1 MISWHGFQW
10 GLGIFD
16 NSPCEPAYPYNY
28 KVWWCSSSQQCNNSD
43 SSTVTALSCT
53 IGGRQTSTTD
63 MLQAL
68 FYNYLIWS
76 VRSHCFHSKDYCLF
90 RGTEKLNNTWV
101 LNDLLWPAIPRAL
114 QFICRKCTQ
123 IRPFI
128 CVSIQSY
135 TDYWGWQ
142 SLPLPQAFCAYR
154 RAFCLYV
161 HSKELAISL
170 INLSFRLNDP
180 D

>member
-16 NSPCEPAYPYNY
+16 NSPCVPAYSNHY

-76 VRSHCFHSKDYCLF
+76 VRSHCFHSKDHCLF

-128 CVSIQSY
+128 CVSIQPY
-135 TDYWGWQ
+135 TDYWGVTISTPPLGILCLSS
-142 SLPLPQAFCAYR
+142 SLL
-154 RAFCLYV
+154 
-161 HSKELAISL
+161 SL
-170 INLSFRLNDP
+170 CSFHRTRYKP
-180 D
+180 Y

>member
-128 CVSIQSY
+128 SPIQTIGGDNLYPSPRHSVLIVEPFVSMFIPKN
-135 TDYWGWQ
+135 
-142 SLPLPQAFCAYR
+142 SL
-154 RAFCLYV
+154 
-161 HSKELAISL
+161 
-170 INLSFRLNDP
+170 
-180 D
+180 